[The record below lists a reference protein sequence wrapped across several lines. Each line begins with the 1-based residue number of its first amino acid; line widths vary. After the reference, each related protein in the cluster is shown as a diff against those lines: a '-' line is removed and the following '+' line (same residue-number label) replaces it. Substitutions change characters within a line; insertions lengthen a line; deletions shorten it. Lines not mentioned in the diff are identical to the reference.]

1 MYCPS
6 CSSHNQDEVKFCTR
20 CGTNLGVVSDAL
32 SGKLASQSQVDERL
46 VKLFKDYYRGRN
58 SVIIGGVASA
68 VALFKVV
75 LFALLGIPTRAD
87 FLATMA
93 AMLLLYGIIAMIW
106 GIARWNNSASEIKA
120 IERAG
125 SQGASFHPAG
135 DHPGLLPGEPAR
147 IGVRALST
155 DPIPSQASVTEQTTR
170 QLDERGYAPSPDTE
184 QESRR

>member
-75 LFALLGIPTRAD
+75 LFALLGVPTKPD
-87 FLATMA
+87 FLATLA

-125 SQGASFHPAG
+125 SQGASLRSAQ
-135 DHPGLLPGEPAR
+135 DHPGLLSGEPASIR
-147 IGVRALST
+147 TGVLST
-155 DPIPSQASVTEQTTR
+155 DPIDSPASVTEQTTR
-170 QLDERGYAPSPDTE
+170 LLDERGYARPPEREREPSP
-184 QESRR
+184 